1 MQSSLHRYERA
12 EEKTG
17 PVPKPRPANASTG
30 VLVDEK
36 EEHQAG
42 LQDNVRRPATES
54 LVHTKL
60 IAEGLFDVSRT
71 SGGRGTGTSPFDQFA
86 ANIPRVSGKNPDD
99 PKRSPDAFDVL
110 AKVFDFQ
117 QDSVLNQRD
126 NAISM
131 LASRLSRA
139 VGHEL
144 ENQVT
149 LQDAGLVLEAFRGE
163 LLSNYTRW
171 CSFLGVTP
179 VSLQPLFTPPGGER
193 AVEFAMATEG
203 ALMLLIWGEAGNLR
217 FCPEF
222 LCFLYHKMSHTF
234 RTVIEGKSPDI
245 TVPSYLDEV
254 ITPAYSLLA
263 EQLSKIGH
271 GVIDH
276 SSVRNYDDFNEIFWQ
291 EECLKLTIATM
302 FEGKTLKKKFQKTF
316 VERQSWLVPIFH
328 FWRVYAL
335 HIMGLHV
342 MIVGAKCQQDL
353 GECSY
358 AQWASTVI
366 TLYACSFVRDLW
378 DIKQAAYVFG
388 GHRGPFGQL
397 LLNILRG
404 GLKAVITL
412 LLVVMYWSDSEF
424 FPYTA
429 AVFFVIAAA
438 SEAVMLTELWWGIA
452 SYGKWGTSTE
462 RSCAGGG
469 FAACL
474 PSRLRQLGWSFIGSM
489 SGINSV
495 NLYTQVHSLPPI
507 TKRVAYIL
515 FWALV
520 LTTKILFSYFVV
532 IKKMTLATY
541 TLNEADPTDYDFG
554 VLGTLEDTGNY
565 LYIAALW
572 LGSGLIYFLDMQIW
586 FVVWA
591 NIAAACEGVRR
602 RVGELHSGS
611 QVVRA
616 FSHLHKEFFNY
627 LKREMQ
633 STTMHTRFA
642 HVWNEI
648 VDAMREEDIL
658 SNRERLQLRYF
669 LINLRLPTAD
679 PNARNVNFAPEAQE
693 GEWGPLFTLLPEFL
707 MSGAVQRAVQSASD
721 FGKKIADDVA
731 EIKREESLAM
741 HQSRN
746 NVVRASGV
754 SVNDRQ
760 ANASRLRAKLAYHQ
774 AKFLLTNGNDQ
785 VSSEM
790 VRQLSATAFI
800 LMDALCR
807 NDDLSRSLWNLH
819 RALFASDVGQGGK
832 GIGKSEG
839 WIAALTN
846 FSDNKDKP
854 AVKVVASFS
863 KRNLL
868 FSVQNFPG
876 FVAAMIELVK
886 ALNKHVTTP
895 NWNKDVAAKLDKM
908 VEALL
913 ALLETKTD
921 SIPDNTAANAFLKLL
936 QNVRLNLDA
945 WRSSFSEAGGAA
957 PGARPFKST
966 AKEFLRRTQVFLE
979 APGNSQPG
987 LIKGAEAR
995 RRITF
1000 FVNSLFVEQPK
1011 KRKVLEMPSLTTLTP
1026 YYNEDVVL
1034 SMESLR
1040 EETQDGV
1047 TVLEYLRQATI
1058 TISIYPDEF
1067 DNFVERMRVMS
1078 TSKSK
1083 KYLFDLDVIDPMLDV
1098 VLDTELGADLSR
1110 DSVLKRVERAII
1122 TAVQKKRKNDGL
1134 DPVDPKEVEEAAKDV
1149 DVDDMMLQL
1158 QMWASNRGQT
1168 LSRTIRGIMYYSQAV
1183 RLLAVVENI
1192 SEFQPQ
1198 ETGYMFGSSDRPLND
1213 EEADEFQGHDIGD
1226 AVNAV
1231 LKPKRP
1237 RRTESGDGGGGDDA
1251 AWRLK
1256 FWQRH
1261 ASGTPTNAAAA
1272 AAQQAGGGDGRHIR
1286 SQTSFR
1292 HFFNRNKKSDLEA
1305 TLDQD
1310 LQQLEDGGTPVVHRR
1325 SATTAAGNNNQR
1337 AGAQRTAQRKGRS
1350 PVRPRGVAA
1359 GSAEA
1364 GVVDLGD
1371 IKGGKLKAAVK
1382 RALAA
1387 SRREKEAAAR
1397 RGRQKRREEQELGDF
1412 QGFIQV
1418 KDPALDKSCVEYG
1431 LTAELAETKYRWEA
1445 GGLSVSKGRDTGV
1458 SQVTGFTA
1466 KISMGNGMQARSRE
1480 VGRLASQ
1487 FDIFRLLS
1495 FYYSSVGG
1503 FMNQVLL
1510 MTAVFLYVYAKLY
1523 IAFDPDFVDTVDDD
1537 VLDAISSQFL
1547 FQLGF
1552 LLILPIP
1559 LLLAVE
1565 QGMQRAVST
1574 LFNIMLRLAPFFFIF
1589 SAGTNAHY
1597 VNSAVM
1603 TGQAKYQATGRG
1615 FVIAHEYFVD
1625 MFPLYLTSHFNPAF
1639 ELLVVLIVYASFATS
1654 GYFLETFSVY
1664 LLIIGLLWTPLVFN
1678 PNGLD
1683 FTYASQDFT
1692 GWMEWMNSPVDDP
1705 KKGWLSW
1712 YSRVL
1717 EETRTE
1723 LPFGKKLQ
1731 AIFRRSRLLIL
1742 VYGFL
1747 TAIGEDYDGGIDGDV
1762 WPGSVVVGTCMLIV
1776 VGLLMC
1782 QSWIRSKCCP
1792 PKALKGGIQAARWA
1806 RLSKLFI
1813 LVGVIVGV
1821 IVLTDLDILESIRQF
1836 IFYILSFV
1844 ILIYYVSQIVV
1855 LFMEDALRNVALVN
1869 LAFKSVHL
1877 ITGIVII
1884 APVLLLSF
1892 FPLFV
1897 DLQTRMLF
1905 NEDFSQRF
1913 SIAKIF
1919 ARQSNRRHV
1928 KKND

>member
-1 MQSSLHRYERA
+1 
-12 EEKTG
+12 
-17 PVPKPRPANASTG
+17 
-30 VLVDEK
+30 
-36 EEHQAG
+36 
-42 LQDNVRRPATES
+42 
-54 LVHTKL
+54 
-60 IAEGLFDVSRT
+60 
-71 SGGRGTGTSPFDQFA
+71 
-86 ANIPRVSGKNPDD
+86 
-99 PKRSPDAFDVL
+99 
-110 AKVFDFQ
+110 
-117 QDSVLNQRD
+117 
-126 NAISM
+126 
-131 LASRLSRA
+131 
-139 VGHEL
+139 
-144 ENQVT
+144 
-149 LQDAGLVLEAFRGE
+149 
-163 LLSNYTRW
+163 

-179 VSLQPLFTPPGGER
+179 VSLQPLFTPPGGDK
-193 AVEFAMATEG
+193 AIEFAMATEG

-222 LCFLYHKMSHTF
+222 LCFLFHKMSHTF
-234 RTVIEGKSPDI
+234 RTVVEGRSPDI

-263 EQLSKIGH
+263 EQLAKIGH

-291 EECLKLTIATM
+291 EECLKLTVATM

-353 GECSY
+353 GACSY

-397 LLNILRG
+397 FLNILRG
-404 GLKAVITL
+404 ALKAVITL
-412 LLVVMYWSDSEF
+412 LLVVMYWSDSEY

-452 SYGKWGTSTE
+452 SYGKWGTSTQ

-495 NLYTQVHSLPPI
+495 NLYTQVHSLPPM

-515 FWALV
+515 FWGLV
-520 LTTKILFSYFVV
+520 LTTKILFSYLVV

-541 TLNEADPTDYDFG
+541 TLYEADPTDYDFG
-554 VLGTLEDTGNY
+554 ILGTLEDTNNY

-602 RVGELHSGS
+602 RVGELHTGS

-642 HVWNEI
+642 HVWNEV
-648 VDAMREEDIL
+648 VDAMRDEDIL
-658 SNRERLQLRYF
+658 SNRERMQLRYF

-679 PNARNVNFAPEAQE
+679 PNARNANFAPEAQE

-707 MSGAVQRAVQSASD
+707 MSGAVQRAVQSATD

-746 NVVRASGV
+746 NVARASGV

-807 NDDLSRSLWNLH
+807 NDDLSRSIWNLH

-863 KRNLL
+863 KKNLL

-876 FVAAMIELVK
+876 FVSAMIDLVK
-886 ALNKHVTTP
+886 ALNKHVTTA

-921 SIPDNTAANAFLKLL
+921 SIPDNKAANGFLKLL

-1011 KRKVLEMPSLTTLTP
+1011 KRRILEMPSLTTLTP

-1047 TVLEYLRQATI
+1047 TVLEYLR
-1058 TISIYPDEF
+1058 SIYPDEF

-1098 VLDTELGADLSR
+1098 VLDTDLGADLSR
-1110 DSVLKRVERAII
+1110 DSVLKRVERAIV
-1122 TAVQKKRKNDGL
+1122 TAVQKKRRDDGL
-1134 DPVDPKEVEEAAKDV
+1134 DPVDPKEVEEAARAV

-1213 EEADEFQGHDIGD
+1213 EEADEFQGHDMGD

-1237 RRTESGDGGGGDDA
+1237 RRTESGDEANA
-1251 AWRLK
+1251 ASRLK

-1261 ASGTPTNAAAA
+1261 GAGTPTNAAAA
-1272 AAQQAGGGDGRHIR
+1272 AQDAGGAGDGRHIR

-1292 HFFNRNKKSDLEA
+1292 HFFNRNKKSGVDLEA

-1337 AGAQRTAQRKGRS
+1337 AGTQRSAQRKGRS
-1350 PVRPRGVAA
+1350 PVRPSGVPA

-1382 RALAA
+1382 RAMAA

-1431 LTAELAETKYRWEA
+1431 LTADLAETKYRYVVSCQVFGKMQKSKKKADLDKAGHIKMLARMYPGLRIAHVDEKYGEYYSVLSKNAGNGTDDMEEEYRVRLPGQILVGEGKPNNQNHAVIFTRGEA
-1445 GGLSVSKGRDTGV
+1445 IQAIDMNQDAALEDAIKIRQVMEEFDFAEGGTGRGRNIGRIVGFREHVFTHDVSAVANFFSLQELNFVSATQRALDNPLHVRFHYGHPDIFDRMSAITMGGVSKACKGIHLSEDIFAGFNYILRGGEATQADYIQVSKGRDTGV

-1523 IAFDPDFVDTVDDD
+1523 IAFDPDFTDTVDDD

-1615 FVIAHEYFVD
+1615 FVIAHV
-1625 MFPLYLTSHFNPAF
+1625 
-1639 ELLVVLIVYASFATS
+1639 
-1654 GYFLETFSVY
+1654 
-1664 LLIIGLLWTPLVFN
+1664 
-1678 PNGLD
+1678 
-1683 FTYASQDFT
+1683 
-1692 GWMEWMNSPVDDP
+1692 
-1705 KKGWLSW
+1705 
-1712 YSRVL
+1712 
-1717 EETRTE
+1717 
-1723 LPFGKKLQ
+1723 
-1731 AIFRRSRLLIL
+1731 
-1742 VYGFL
+1742 
-1747 TAIGEDYDGGIDGDV
+1747 
-1762 WPGSVVVGTCMLIV
+1762 
-1776 VGLLMC
+1776 
-1782 QSWIRSKCCP
+1782 
-1792 PKALKGGIQAARWA
+1792 
-1806 RLSKLFI
+1806 
-1813 LVGVIVGV
+1813 
-1821 IVLTDLDILESIRQF
+1821 
-1836 IFYILSFV
+1836 
-1844 ILIYYVSQIVV
+1844 
-1855 LFMEDALRNVALVN
+1855 
-1869 LAFKSVHL
+1869 
-1877 ITGIVII
+1877 
-1884 APVLLLSF
+1884 SF
-1892 FPLFV
+1892 FF
-1897 DLQTRMLF
+1897 F
-1905 NEDFSQRF
+1905 F
-1913 SIAKIF
+1913 
-1919 ARQSNRRHV
+1919 
-1928 KKND
+1928 